1 MTPLENHTNERRT
14 KIRFEIRRELRY
26 QIRVRGRSVQA
37 GSGSTIDIG
46 SRGVAFLTNQPL
58 VAGAA
63 VELSISWPALLD
75 EVCPMR
81 LSVSG
86 RIVRTEGR
94 MAVCSVDKYEF
105 RTQGM
110 AQAPTLGERAAALR
124 GWMVGV
130 RPPPSVARA

>member
-1 MTPLENHTNERRT
+1 MNERRA
-14 KIRFEIRRELRY
+14 KARFEIHRELRY
-26 QIRVRGRSVQA
+26 HVRARGKSVQS
-37 GSGSTIDIG
+37 GSGRTVDMG
-46 SRGVAFLTNQPL
+46 SRGVAFQTDQAL
-58 VAGAA
+58 VAGAF

-86 RIVRTEGR
+86 RIVRTVER

-105 RTQGM
+105 RTQGTE
-110 AQAPTLGERAAALR
+110 QAPTLRQRAAALQ

-130 RPPPSVARA
+130 PPGPTVASA